1 MSGTDFTFNQAK
13 GRQRTLGE
21 LSGGAND
28 ALILVVL
35 QSSGLGSDATL
46 KDDDTLAAVLTHA
59 TECTATSYS
68 RKTLANVTVTVD
80 DTNDRVN
87 IDCDDVSFGAVGSS
101 GSPQTQ
107 AKVVICYDPDTTTGT
122 DSSVIPISAH
132 SWDVVMDGSSV
143 SITMPTDGPFYD
155 G

>member
-1 MSGTDFTFNQAK
+1 MSGIDFTANVAK
-13 GRQRTLGE
+13 GRQRTFGE
-21 LSGGAND
+21 LAGTND

-35 QSSGLGSDATL
+35 QASGLGTDATL
-46 KDDDTLAAVLTHA
+46 KDDDTLAQVLTHA
-59 TECTATSYS
+59 TECTATGYS
-68 RKTLANVTVTVD
+68 RKTLTNVTVAVD

-87 IDCDDVSFGAVGSS
+87 IDCDDVTFGAVGSS

-107 AKVVICYDPDTTTGT
+107 AKVVICYDSDTTGGT
-122 DSSVIPISAH
+122 DANIIPVAFF
-132 SWDVVMDGSSV
+132 SWDVVMDGSTL